1 MAGTYLKATQIARM
15 TVGLLYR
22 DLVVAR
28 TVWTD
33 AIAPGEFTGALN
45 DTVTM
50 RVPARRTART
60 RTLRAGTAIVN
71 DTSKE
76 FGVPVQLTTDVYN
89 GAPITDEELTLDIV
103 DFGAQILQPQTRA
116 VAEGV
121 EAQIVAEIEDA
132 TYATTINADSAEFD
146 DDLGNT
152 DFYKVAVRA
161 RRLLN
166 TQNVPTADRFWL
178 VGAAIEEQLLDS
190 DRLTKFDNIGG
201 QAPDAFREAAIGRIA
216 GFTVIPSSEIDDDA
230 SYAYHRS
237 AFVLTTRAPVV
248 PRGVAFG
255 TTQQLGGN
263 GGLGDTGFVGGVSAR
278 WIMDYDYTNTTDRSL
293 VNAWV
298 GTATV
303 RDVIDVT
310 GADNDANKHL
320 IRAVKITSTVS

>member
-50 RVPARRTART
+50 RVPARRTARK

-89 GAPITDEELTLDIV
+89 GAPITDEELTLDIT
-103 DFGAQILQPQTRA
+103 DFGTQILQPQTRA
-116 VAEGV
+116 VAEGL
-121 EAQIVAEIEDA
+121 EAEIVDEIENA
-132 TYATTINADSAEFD
+132 TYATTIDADDAEFD

-152 DFYKVAVRA
+152 DWYKVAVRA
-161 RRLLN
+161 RRELN
-166 TQNVPTADRFWL
+166 EQNVPPTERYWL
-178 VGAAIEEQLLDS
+178 VGSAIEEKLLTS
-190 DRLTKFDNIGG
+190 DRLVTVQQLG
-201 QAPDAFREAAIGRIA
+201 PEAAATFHNASIGMIA
-216 GFTVIPSSEIDDDA
+216 GFVVIPTTEIDEDA

-237 AFVLTTRAPVV
+237 AFVLATRAPIV

-293 VNAWV
+293 VNAWA

-303 RDVIDVT
+303 VDPIDIT
-310 GADNDANKHL
+310 GADSGGNKHL
-320 IRAVKITSTVS
+320 IRAVAITTGS